1 MARTL
6 LYTVQRVMEK
16 LNLDPVNSISD
27 SEDALLV
34 SREAETTF
42 YDMLTRGEWKQN
54 LELLKVESVS
64 ELSSPTVLRL
74 PDNVSTIKSV
84 RYDCTYPSEKKD
96 IRVIKWVSPEDFLTK
111 SYSLNTDMDAVQE
124 STVSG
129 HILLIEN
136 NRMPLYY
143 TSFDNE
149 HLVFDAYVKD
159 LEDTLNAA
167 KTTCYGE
174 TIPEWVEED
183 TFTIPLQDN
192 LYPLFLA
199 ALTSACSMYL
209 NSEISQEDER
219 RAARGISRIRR
230 EQARAEF
237 EHFPKFKYGRHG
249 NGLI

>member
-16 LNLDPVNSISD
+16 LNLDPVNAISD

-64 ELSSPTVLRL
+64 DLNSPTVLRL

-84 RYDCTYPSEKKD
+84 RYDCTYPDKNKD
-96 IRVIKWVSPEDFLTK
+96 IRVIEWRSPEEFLTK
-111 SYSLNTDMDAVQE
+111 SYSLNTDMDNVQGCE
-124 STVSG
+124 VSG
-129 HILLIEN
+129 HTVFVEN

-149 HLVFDAYVKD
+149 YLVFDAYVKD
-159 LEDTLNAA
+159 IEDTLNAA

-174 TIPEWVEED
+174 TTPSWLEED
-183 TFTIPLQDN
+183 TFVIPLQDN

-199 ALTSACSMYL
+199 TLTSACSMYL

-237 EHFPKFKYGRHG
+237 EYFPKFKYGRNG
-249 NGLI
+249 NGLN